1 MHKKMYYLLR
11 TLQISSLLIICSVIA
26 YQFISLR
33 NTSDGIRY
41 QQTERFS
48 YSLTN
53 LAASEAS
60 RYLSQQKSKDLQ
72 LLINE
77 LTDDPIVRDVTIYD
91 QFGQIIFQSK
101 NAIPLPVL
109 LKIESPDDKR
119 SQGLIPHIA
128 ELYKDHNKIGYIR
141 ISLEQQK
148 ILSLI
153 NAYQEKSFSTMLF
166 LFILSFFVGTIIM
179 ALFFRNIEAAYYR
192 LSGLIPKLIAQNQ
205 EYLKKD

>member
-60 RYLSQQKSKDLQ
+60 RYLSQQKNKDLQ

-77 LTDDPIVRDVTIYD
+77 LTNDPIVSDVTIYD
-91 QFGQIIFQSK
+91 QFGKIIFQSK
-101 NAIPLPVL
+101 DALPLPVL
-109 LKIESPDDKR
+109 LKIESSDDKR
-119 SQGLIPHIA
+119 SQGIIPHIA
-128 ELYKDHNKIGYIR
+128 ELYKDNEKIGYIR

-153 NAYQEKSFSTMLF
+153 NDYQEKSFSTMLL
-166 LFILSFFVGTIIM
+166 LFVLSFLVGTIIM
-179 ALFFRNIEAAYYR
+179 ALFFRRIEASYYR

-205 EYLKKD
+205 QYLK

>member
-1 MHKKMYYLLR
+1 MYYLLR

-60 RYLSQQKSKDLQ
+60 RYLSQQKNKDLQ

-77 LTDDPIVRDVTIYD
+77 LTNDPIVSDVTIYD
-91 QFGQIIFQSK
+91 QFGKIIFQSK
-101 NAIPLPVL
+101 DALPLPVL

-119 SQGLIPHIA
+119 SQGIIPHIA
-128 ELYKDHNKIGYIR
+128 ELYKDNEKIGYIR

-153 NAYQEKSFSTMLF
+153 NDYQEKSFSTMLL
-166 LFILSFFVGTIIM
+166 LFVLSFLVGTIIM
-179 ALFFRNIEAAYYR
+179 ALFFRRIEASYYR
-192 LSGLIPKLIAQNQ
+192 LSGLIAKLIAQNQ
-205 EYLKKD
+205 QYLK

>member
-60 RYLSQQKSKDLQ
+60 RYLSQQKNEDLQ
-72 LLINE
+72 LLIHE

-91 QFGQIIFQSK
+91 QFGKIIFQSK
-101 NAIPLPVL
+101 DALPLPTL
-109 LKIESPDDKR
+109 LNIASSNDKR
-119 SQGLIPHIA
+119 SQGIIPQIA
-128 ELYKDHNKIGYIR
+128 ELYKDNEKIGYIR
-141 ISLEQQK
+141 ISLEQGK

-153 NAYQEKSFSTMLF
+153 NDYQEKSFSTMLL
-166 LFILSFFVGTIIM
+166 LFVLSFLVGTIAM
-179 ALFFRNIEAAYYR
+179 ALFFRRIEALYYR
-192 LSGLIPKLIAQNQ
+192 LSGLISKLVKQNQ
-205 EYLKKD
+205 QYFK

>member
-33 NTSDGIRY
+33 NTSEGIRY

-60 RYLSQQKSKDLQ
+60 RYLSQQKNKDLQ

-77 LTDDPIVRDVTIYD
+77 LKNDPIVSDVTIYD
-91 QFGQIIFQSK
+91 QFGKVLFQSK
-101 NAIPLPVL
+101 DALPLPIL

-128 ELYKDHNKIGYIR
+128 ELYKDQEKIGYIR
-141 ISLEQQK
+141 ISLEQEK

-153 NAYQEKSFSTMLF
+153 NDYQEKSFSTMMLLF
-166 LFILSFFVGTIIM
+166 VLSFLVGTIIM
-179 ALFFRNIEAAYYR
+179 ALFFRRIEASYYR

-205 EYLKKD
+205 QDLK

>member
-1 MHKKMYYLLR
+1 MYYLLR
-11 TLQISSLLIICSVIA
+11 TVQISSLLIICSIIA

-60 RYLSQQKSKDLQ
+60 RYLSQQKNEDLQ
-72 LLINE
+72 LLISE

-91 QFGQIIFQSK
+91 QFGKIIFQSED
-101 NAIPLPVL
+101 ALPLPIL
-109 LKIESPDDKR
+109 LNIASSDDKR
-119 SQGLIPHIA
+119 AQGIIPQIA
-128 ELYKDHNKIGYIR
+128 ELYKDNEKIGYIR
-141 ISLEQQK
+141 IALEQGK

-153 NAYQEKSFSTMLF
+153 NDYQEKSFSTMLL
-166 LFILSFFVGTIIM
+166 LFVLSFLVGTIAM
-179 ALFFRNIEAAYYR
+179 ALFFRRIEALYSR
-192 LSGLIPKLIAQNQ
+192 LSGLISKLVTQNQ
-205 EYLKKD
+205 QYFK

>member
-60 RYLSQQKSKDLQ
+60 RYLSQQKNEDLQ
-72 LLINE
+72 LLIHE

-91 QFGQIIFQSK
+91 QFGKIIFQSK
-101 NAIPLPVL
+101 DALPLPTL
-109 LKIESPDDKR
+109 LNIASSNDKR
-119 SQGLIPHIA
+119 SQGIIPQIA
-128 ELYKDHNKIGYIR
+128 ELYKDNEKIGYIR
-141 ISLEQQK
+141 ISLEQGK

-153 NAYQEKSFSTMLF
+153 NDYQEKSFSTMLL
-166 LFILSFFVGTIIM
+166 LFVLSFLVGTIAM
-179 ALFFRNIEAAYYR
+179 ALFFRRIEALYYR
-192 LSGLIPKLIAQNQ
+192 LSRLISKLVKQNQ
-205 EYLKKD
+205 QYFK

>member
-11 TLQISSLLIICSVIA
+11 TVQISSLLIICSIIA

-60 RYLSQQKSKDLQ
+60 RYLSQQKNEDLQ
-72 LLINE
+72 LLISE

-91 QFGQIIFQSK
+91 QFGKIIFQSED
-101 NAIPLPVL
+101 ALPLPIL
-109 LKIESPDDKR
+109 LNIASSDDKR
-119 SQGLIPHIA
+119 AQGIIPQIA
-128 ELYKDHNKIGYIR
+128 ELYKDNEKIGYIR
-141 ISLEQQK
+141 IALEQGK

-153 NAYQEKSFSTMLF
+153 NDYQEKSFSTMLL
-166 LFILSFFVGTIIM
+166 LFVLSFLVGTIAM
-179 ALFFRNIEAAYYR
+179 ALFFRRIEALYSR
-192 LSGLIPKLIAQNQ
+192 LSGLISKLVTQNQ
-205 EYLKKD
+205 QYFK

>member
-11 TLQISSLLIICSVIA
+11 TLQISSLLILCSVIT

-60 RYLSQQKSKDLQ
+60 RYLSQQKNKDLQ

-77 LTDDPIVRDVTIYD
+77 LTNDPIVRDVTIYD
-91 QFGQIIFQSK
+91 QFGKIIFQSEDT
-101 NAIPLPVL
+101 IPLPVL
-109 LKIESPDDKR
+109 LKIESPEDPR

-128 ELYKDHNKIGYIR
+128 ELYKDNEKIGYIR
-141 ISLEQQK
+141 ISLEQEK

-153 NAYQEKSFSTMLF
+153 NDYQEKSFSTMLL
-166 LFILSFFVGTIIM
+166 LFVLSFLVGTIIM
-179 ALFFRNIEAAYYR
+179 ALFFRRIEASYYR
-192 LSGLIPKLIAQNQ
+192 LSGLIPKLIAQNKQ
-205 EYLKKD
+205 YLK

>member
-33 NTSDGIRY
+33 NTSNGIRY

-60 RYLSQQKSKDLQ
+60 RYLSQQKNKDLQ

-77 LTDDPIVRDVTIYD
+77 LTNDPIVSDVTIYD
-91 QFGQIIFQSK
+91 QFGKIIFQSK
-101 NAIPLPVL
+101 DALPLPVL
-109 LKIESPDDKR
+109 LNIASSNDKR
-119 SQGLIPHIA
+119 AQGIIPQIA
-128 ELYKDHNKIGYIR
+128 ELYKGNNKIGYIR
-141 ISLEQQK
+141 ISLEQEK

-153 NAYQEKSFSTMLF
+153 NDYQKKSFSTMLL
-166 LFILSFFVGTIIM
+166 LFILSFIVGTIIM
-179 ALFFRNIEAAYYR
+179 ALFFRRAEAAYYR
-192 LSGLIPKLIAQNQ
+192 LSGLISKLIAQNQ
-205 EYLKKD
+205 KYLK

>member
-1 MHKKMYYLLR
+1 MYYLLR
-11 TLQISSLLIICSVIA
+11 TLQISSLLVICSVIA

-60 RYLSQQKSKDLQ
+60 RYLSQQKNKDLQ

-77 LTDDPIVRDVTIYD
+77 LTNDPIVSDVTIYD
-91 QFGQIIFQSK
+91 QLGKIIFQSK
-101 NAIPLPVL
+101 EAIPLPVL

-119 SQGLIPHIA
+119 AEGLIPHIA
-128 ELYKDHNKIGYIR
+128 ELYKDNEKIGYIR

-153 NAYQEKSFSTMLF
+153 NDYQEKSFSTMMLLF
-166 LFILSFFVGTIIM
+166 LLSFLVGTIVM
-179 ALFFRNIEAAYYR
+179 ALFFRRIEAAYYR
-192 LSGLIPKLIAQNQ
+192 LSGLIPRLIAQNKQ
-205 EYLKKD
+205 YLK

>member
-11 TLQISSLLIICSVIA
+11 TLQISSLLIICSIIA

-60 RYLSQQKSKDLQ
+60 RYLSQQKNKDLQ

-91 QFGQIIFQSK
+91 QFGKIIFQSK
-101 NAIPLPVL
+101 NALPLPIL
-109 LKIESPDDKR
+109 LNIASSDDKR
-119 SQGLIPHIA
+119 SQGIIPQIA
-128 ELYKDHNKIGYIR
+128 ELYKNNEKIGYIR
-141 ISLEQQK
+141 ISLEQEK

-153 NAYQEKSFSTMLF
+153 NDYQEKIFSTMLL
-166 LFILSFFVGTIIM
+166 LFVLSFLAGTIVM
-179 ALFFRNIEAAYYR
+179 ALFFRRITAIYYR
-192 LSGLIPKLIAQNQ
+192 LSGLISKLIT
-205 EYLKKD
+205 